1 MTVKINK
8 ELVKNRES
16 QWHSLNTM
24 DKLYL
29 IWGLSIKFKD
39 YAKN

>member
-8 ELVKNRES
+8 EPVKNRES
-16 QWHSLNTM
+16 QWHGLNT
-24 DKLYL
+24 